1 MQAQG
6 ETHAGD
12 SPREAAV
19 FNARLGRPEEAG
31 EGSRQ
36 SWSLRQ
42 PGPLRPPLSSNGDNL
57 IPPEKPWD
65 FTCFSGIF

>member
-1 MQAQG
+1 MLGIRRGMLPSLTLDSGALRKPG
-6 ETHAGD
+6 KVVLGSLGD
-12 SPREAAV
+12 
-19 FNARLGRPEEAG
+19 
-31 EGSRQ
+31 
-36 SWSLRQ
+36 LRQ